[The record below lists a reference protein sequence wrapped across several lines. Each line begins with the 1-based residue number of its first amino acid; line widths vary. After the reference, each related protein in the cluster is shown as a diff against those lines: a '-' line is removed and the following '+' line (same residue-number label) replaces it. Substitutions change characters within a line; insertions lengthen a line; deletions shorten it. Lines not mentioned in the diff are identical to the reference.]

1 MSDTYKRKRTNNQT
15 LYFARMLRG
24 ITVDEAANAVGL
36 STASLEKYEVDFGTT
51 PLIIVLS
58 LFRFYNIPYR

>member
-1 MSDTYKRKRTNNQT
+1 MSDIYKRKRSNNQT

-36 STASLEKYEVDFGTT
+36 SATSLEKYEGDFGTT
-51 PLIIVLS
+51 PLCIALS
-58 LFRFYNIPYR
+58 LFQFYNIPYR

>member
-1 MSDTYKRKRTNNQT
+1 MSDNYKRKRSNAQT

-36 STASLEKYEVDFGTT
+36 SATSLEKYEGDFGTT
-51 PLIIVLS
+51 PLCIVLN
-58 LFRFYNIPYR
+58 LFQFYNIPYR